1 MHPPSL
7 ASLGWAG
14 CIISLALWI
23 CLKQG
28 SAHMVLVV
36 LLQMGTKDLTV
47 CSAEYEYLFSA
58 VQSRQLIAVL
68 TLIVY

>member
-1 MHPPSL
+1 M
-7 ASLGWAG
+7 
-14 CIISLALWI
+14 WI